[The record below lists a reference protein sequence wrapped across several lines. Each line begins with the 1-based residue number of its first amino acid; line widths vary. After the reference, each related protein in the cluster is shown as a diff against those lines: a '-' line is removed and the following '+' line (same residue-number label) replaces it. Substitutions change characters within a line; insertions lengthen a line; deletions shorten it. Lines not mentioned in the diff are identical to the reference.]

1 MSVIFETS
9 YKTRNNVK
17 NELFMQSSWRFFSII
32 EKHIITK
39 RTDIMKKIVLKNK
52 LYIVKQVK
60 NQPEDK

>member
-1 MSVIFETS
+1 MSDSCSRLGIF
-9 YKTRNNVK
+9 
-17 NELFMQSSWRFFSII
+17 LSII

>member
-1 MSVIFETS
+1 
-9 YKTRNNVK
+9 
-17 NELFMQSSWRFFSII
+17 MQSSWRFFSI

>member
-17 NELFMQSSWRFFSII
+17 NERFMQSSWRFFSI